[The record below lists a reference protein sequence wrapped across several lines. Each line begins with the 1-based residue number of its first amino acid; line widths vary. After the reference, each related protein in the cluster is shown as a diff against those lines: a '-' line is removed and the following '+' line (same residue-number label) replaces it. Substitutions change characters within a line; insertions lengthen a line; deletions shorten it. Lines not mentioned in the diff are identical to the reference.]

1 MPAYDRNRRISKRN
15 PRIPIPGE
23 GIQRPGQPQRYT
35 TSATRRKLRTK
46 FRNRKRARGSAVKGA
61 QHRLRNFRQAS
72 LLAVAITGLILLM
85 FAPSEAGL
93 TQDNYPDTVAV
104 VGKVAVQDLIPGDT
118 LTEEA
123 AAEKKSSTK
132 EATDE
137 AIGALQGLWE
147 GFIYN
152 LPKIIIAFI
161 TLILAWLAVRLLRA
175 ILLRSIG
182 KWQSASAII
191 SLVSIAVWLLAIG
204 VALSVVA
211 GDIRALVGSFGLIGL
226 ALSWSLQ
233 TPIESF
239 TGWLMNSYQGYYRVG
254 DRIQVGDVFGDVYR
268 IDFLTTTVWEI
279 GAPYQ
284 PGFVRAEQPTGRLV
298 TFPNN
303 EVLTGTVINLTAD
316 FPYMW
321 DELDVGVANESDMPL
336 AMQVVETVALE
347 LLGDY
352 MKAPTVS
359 YSQLLQE
366 AGLDN
371 TVPDKP
377 QVFVSMEESWTNITI
392 RYLVGARERRKW
404 KSELTLRLTME
415 LNKPEY
421 INKIIPVYPRQQ
433 VQFINPDGT
442 PAQSGLQNTG
452 NV

>member
-1 MPAYDRNRRISKRN
+1 M
-15 PRIPIPGE
+15 
-23 GIQRPGQPQRYT
+23 
-35 TSATRRKLRTK
+35 
-46 FRNRKRARGSAVKGA
+46 
-61 QHRLRNFRQAS
+61 
-72 LLAVAITGLILLM
+72 M

-93 TQDNYPDTVAV
+93 AQDNYPDTVAV
-104 VGKVAVQDLIPGDT
+104 VEDVAVQDLVPRDT
-118 LTEEA
+118 VTEEVVA
-123 AAEKKSSTK
+123 KNGSTK
-132 EATDE
+132 EAAEE

-147 GFIYN
+147 SFVFN
-152 LPKIIIAFI
+152 LPKILIALF
-161 TLILAWLAVRLLRA
+161 TLVLAWLTVRGLRA
-175 ILLRSIG
+175 ILRRSIG
-182 KWQSASAII
+182 KWQSSSAII

-254 DRIQVGDVFGDVYR
+254 DRIRVGEVFGDVYR

-303 EVLTGTVINLTAD
+303 EVLTGTVINLTGD
-316 FPYMW
+316 FPYVW

-336 AMQVVETVALE
+336 AMQVVESVALG

-352 MKAPTVS
+352 MKTPAAM
-359 YSQLLQE
+359 YSQLLQQ
-366 AGLDN
+366 AGLDD

-377 QVFVSMEESWTNITI
+377 QVFISMDESWTNITI

-404 KSELTLRLTME
+404 KSELTMRITME
-415 LNKPEY
+415 LNKSEY
-421 INKIIPVYPRQQ
+421 IKKIIPVYPRQQ
-433 VQFINPDGT
+433 VQFINADGT
-442 PAQSGLQNTG
+442 PTQANEKS
-452 NV
+452 